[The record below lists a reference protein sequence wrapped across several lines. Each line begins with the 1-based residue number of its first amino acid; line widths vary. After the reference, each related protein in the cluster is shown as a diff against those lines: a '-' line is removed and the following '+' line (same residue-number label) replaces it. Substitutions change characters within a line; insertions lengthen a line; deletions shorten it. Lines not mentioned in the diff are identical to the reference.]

1 MCTKLMNFIDLSAK
15 WQGPRDSSVAHVESK
30 KKILRFHP
38 SAWKNTNFSS
48 SPKQTDWLTDWYRKR
63 PLQTSEHLKMQGFFL
78 WNIEK
83 NVTITGAYSVQYS
96 GIPEYFMEEILNI
109 TRINLE
115 ANSYGSTKCTY
126 HRTVGNRL
134 LVMSKSGT
142 TSVVCF
148 RRIIV

>member
-1 MCTKLMNFIDLSAK
+1 MHQVNELYRPLNEVTRPKGLLSCPCK
-15 WQGPRDSSVAHVESK
+15 N

>member
-1 MCTKLMNFIDLSAK
+1 MHQVNELYRPLSEVTRPK
-15 WQGPRDSSVAHVESK
+15 GLLSCPCRKQ

-115 ANSYGSTKCTY
+115 ANSYGRTKCTY

-134 LVMSKSGT
+134 LVTSKSGT